1 MKLPKDLLRRIN
13 HSAQKVQFPS
23 IFPYFTLLH
32 GSILVKI
39 I

>member
-13 HSAQKVQFPS
+13 RSAQKVQFPFV
-23 IFPYFTLLH
+23 FPYFTLLH